1 MSDYNSQSIDIDLE
15 EMFNNLSDSDQE
27 EFLIDM
33 FADLTSEETKRNVM
47 SENMWYLRD
56 DTAIDII
63 TETFD
68 NMKPTSRETLSKGI
82 IDAMTSE
89 EIKTLVNYIKE
100 H

>member
-1 MSDYNSQSIDIDLE
+1 MAAYNSQSIDIDLE
-15 EMFNNLSDSDQE
+15 EMFKNLSDSDQE
-27 EFLIDM
+27 DFLIDM
-33 FADLTSEETKRNVM
+33 FADLTEESKRNVM
-47 SENMWYLRD
+47 SENMWYLCD

-68 NMKPTSRETLSKGI
+68 TMKPTSRETLSKGI